1 MSATSAWTVYLE
13 RDRLAVV
20 QVVRGAI
27 ERSELLPIDLKDPTE
42 AAETIGRVLDERG
55 YRGQP
60 VLLALGSSGVVSTL
74 VTTPPSRLALNRT
87 ALNFLVEPAL
97 PWSVEE
103 SVIDHERVGDG
114 RAFVVAAEAE
124 PLRQLVLALQERE
137 IAIASVAPMARLALE
152 QHLAASPA
160 LAPRYALLWGH
171 AETVDLWLIEDDR
184 PVGWRWV
191 PNQLPELARALKQ
204 IALCEG
210 ENLSLAGRNLPDGF
224 LASLSELTGLEPR
237 EVPPLGSEDP
247 LDCCGLQSFAVLGG
261 RRESPIELRRDQLA
275 PLDRHRSIR
284 RELRVLQV
292 SVLALMVVLG
302 LALGFQAQRSEA
314 LRAEYEGQ
322 EAALFQEL
330 FPKQKVPVAL
340 CTRLESELARLK
352 GIRGESTDLPQL
364 TPYVAVLERLSQ
376 ALPDGLRFRLLEV
389 RIENGQLYLVGQVRG
404 HGDADR
410 IAESLRA
417 AGLEVASP
425 NSHRLEKEGVEFRIS
440 ARLVPPASQQPTRRP
455 A

>member
-1 MSATSAWTVYLE
+1 MSANSEWIVYLE
-13 RDRLAVV
+13 RYRLAVV
-20 QVVRGAI
+20 QVARGAI
-27 ERSELLPIDLKDPTE
+27 ERSALLPIDLKDPTKT
-42 AAETIGRVLDERG
+42 AETIRQVLDEHG
-55 YRGQP
+55 YGGQP
-60 VLLALGSSGVVSTL
+60 VLLALGSSSVVSTV
-74 VTTPPSRLALNRT
+74 VTTPPSRRALKRA

-103 SVIDHERVGDG
+103 SVIDHERVGDD

-124 PLRQLVLALQERE
+124 PLLQLVSALQDRE
-137 IAIASVAPMARLALE
+137 IAIASVAPMARLALV
-152 QHLAASPA
+152 QHLVASPA

-171 AETVDLWLIEDDR
+171 TETVDLWLIEDDR
-184 PVGWRWV
+184 PIIWRWV

-210 ENLSLAGRNLPDGF
+210 ENISLAGRNLPDKC
-224 LASLSELTGLEPR
+224 LASLSELTGLVPR
-237 EVPPLGSEDP
+237 ELPPLGSEDP
-247 LDCCGLQSFAVLGG
+247 LDSCALQSFAVLGG

-275 PLDRHRSIR
+275 PRDRHRSIR
-284 RELRVLQV
+284 RELRILQV

-302 LALGFQAQRSEA
+302 LALGFQAQRSGA

-322 EAALFQEL
+322 QVALFQEL
-330 FPKQKVPVAL
+330 FPKQRVPVAL
-340 CTRLESELARLK
+340 CSLLESELARLK
-352 GIRGESTDLPQL
+352 GIRGESADLPQL
-364 TPYVAVLERLSQ
+364 TPYVAVLERLSR
-376 ALPDGLRFRLLEV
+376 ALPDSLRFRLLEV
-389 RIENGQLYLVGQVRG
+389 RIENGQLYLVGQVRA

-417 AGLEVASP
+417 AGLDVASP

-440 ARLVPPASQQPTRRP
+440 ARLVPPASQKPTRRP

>member
-74 VTTPPSRLALNRT
+74 VTTPPSRRALNRT